1 MDRFWDKVD
10 KSGDCWEWTG
20 SMATNGYGQIKLNG
34 VTARAH
40 RVSWEMANGPILT
53 GMNVCHSCDN
63 RACVNPSHL
72 WTGTQADNIRDRQTK
87 GRQAKGSAHGVS
99 KLTEG
104 QAAWARD
111 CGMSAKAAAAALG
124 ISQSM
129 VFAIRSGRWW
139 KHLAAAAIVALFAYA
154 APVNAQAHIQVYRH
168 DHGLM
173 EMFIQS
179 PGVAPQQGIV
189 FVDPYFLSPR
199 PLHSYQAYFPGLWSS
214 RPLARLYGGLGG
226 FYGGLWWL
234 P

>member
-1 MDRFWDKVD
+1 M
-10 KSGDCWEWTG
+10 
-20 SMATNGYGQIKLNG
+20 
-34 VTARAH
+34 
-40 RVSWEMANGPILT
+40 LT
-53 GMNVCHSCDN
+53 
-63 RACVNPSHL
+63 
-72 WTGTQADNIRDRQTK
+72 T
-87 GRQAKGSAHGVS
+87 
-99 KLTEG
+99 
-104 QAAWARD
+104 
-111 CGMSAKAAAAALG
+111 
-124 ISQSM
+124 
-129 VFAIRSGRWW
+129 
-139 KHLAAAAIVALFAYA
+139 
-154 APVNAQAHIQVYRH
+154 NAQDRRYARSLPFTFSGTRFKFLLFLVLVLVLGVPLSRAQAQSHIQVYRH